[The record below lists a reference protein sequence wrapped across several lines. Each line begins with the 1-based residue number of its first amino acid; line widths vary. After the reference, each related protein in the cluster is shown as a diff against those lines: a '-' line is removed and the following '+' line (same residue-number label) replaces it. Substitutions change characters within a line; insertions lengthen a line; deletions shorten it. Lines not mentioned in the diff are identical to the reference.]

1 MRHPHLNPFV
11 QLPTRSKRVSET
23 ALAKG
28 PVAVREGDAVD
39 GETLITFHPP
49 HVRVELSDP
58 AFEHL
63 KVARPRPSHAA
74 EVLVQ
79 DVASTEE
86 AGDTPENQPDNA
98 ADHGLALLTLR
109 DQQPEDDAEDDQD
122 PETNSY
128 RGNPDA
134 VSEDIVHN
142 KVAFRIHCL

>member
-11 QLPTRSKRVSET
+11 QRPTGSKRVSEA

-28 PVAVREGDAVD
+28 TVAVRESDAVD
-39 GETLITFHPP
+39 GEAFTALPP
-49 HVRVELSDP
+49 RNRVELSNP
-58 AFEHL
+58 AFEDL

-79 DVASTEE
+79 DVAPTEE

-122 PETNSY
+122 AETNSY